1 MTEQNRNYDLASFKR
16 ANTGMIAT
24 NDSTYKNYWG
34 SRNSVQRVR
43 EYSLEEIEKIIQS
56 GSLEEQQKLSRNY
69 FYKDGFYKRLIIHY
83 STLLKYTGI
92 LIPNPSFGKSLS
104 TPHINKRY
112 YNAVDFVERLN
123 IPILLTNCA
132 QRALVDGCYYG
143 ILQNVSKD
151 GITVLDLPSN
161 WCCTRFKDTLGNDVI
176 EFDVSYFNTI
186 SDESE
191 REEALKVYPK
201 IISSTYR
208 KWRKGKISS
217 KWVFIPTDI
226 GICFPFFDSRP
237 LFLSTIPETI
247 RYDDTLEI
255 EQERDADEIRK
266 IVVQKIPHLTD
277 GRLVFEPD
285 EAEEMHAGAVG
296 MLKSNK
302 NISVLTTYAD
312 VDAIVSKTAA
322 ENSHNSVEKM
332 MQNIFN
338 KTGTSSELFSSTG
351 SATLEASID
360 NDTALMM
367 ILANKF
373 SLFLTNLINRLYE
386 NSNINFKY
394 TILPITYYNDDKYVD
409 TSFKLASSGYSFLLP
424 GLALGFSQRD
434 LVNIKDLENDVLELA
449 EKLIPLKS
457 AHTQSGNEVENPEGG
472 APKKEESEKAPKTI
486 ENEESLDNQAAGGGS
501 N

>member
-1 MTEQNRNYDLASFKR
+1 MENTEKNYDLTSFKR
-16 ANTGMIAT
+16 ANSGMIAT
-24 NDSTYKNYWG
+24 NDTYKSTWG
-34 SRNSVQRVR
+34 VRSSVVRVR
-43 EYSLEEIEKIIQS
+43 DYKIEEIDKIISS

-83 STLLKYTGI
+83 ATLLKYVGI

-104 TPHINKRY
+104 TSHISKRY
-112 YNAVDFVERLN
+112 FNAVDFVERLN

-143 ILQNVSKD
+143 LLQNVSKE

-161 WCCTRFKDTLGNDVI
+161 WCCSRFKDTLGNDII

-186 SDESE
+186 TDSKE

-208 KWRKGKISS
+208 KWASGKISS
-217 KWVFIPTDI
+217 KWMFIPSDL
-226 GICFPFFDSRP
+226 GICFPFFDGRP

-247 RYDDTLEI
+247 RYDDTIEI

-266 IVVQKIPHLTD
+266 IIVQKVPHLTD

-296 MLKSNK
+296 MLKGNK
-302 NISVLTTYAD
+302 NVSVLTTYAD
-312 VDAIVSKTAA
+312 VEAIVSKTAG

-338 KTGTSSELFSSTG
+338 KTGTSGELFASTG
-351 SATLEASID
+351 SSTLEASVN
-360 NDTALMM
+360 NDMALMM

-386 NSNINFKY
+386 NSNISFKY
-394 TILPITYYNDDKYVD
+394 TILPITYYNSDKYID
-409 TSFKLASSGYSFLLP
+409 SSFKLASSGYSFLLP
-424 GLALGFSQRD
+424 GLAQGLSQRD
-434 LVNIKDLENDVLELA
+434 LVNVKNLENDVLKLTD
-449 EKLIPLKS
+449 KLIPLVS
-457 AHTQSGNEVENPEGG
+457 SYTQGNEAENSEGG
-472 APKKEESEKAPKTI
+472 APKKEDSEKAPKTL
-486 ENEESLDNQAAGGGS
+486 ENEKSLDNQTGGGS

>member
-1 MTEQNRNYDLASFKR
+1 MTNDIKNYDLASFKR
-16 ANTGMIAT
+16 ATSGMIAT
-24 NDSTYKNYWG
+24 NDNTYKSYWG
-34 SRNSVQRVR
+34 SKNSVSRIR

-83 STLLKYTGI
+83 ATLLKYVGI

-104 TPHINKRY
+104 TSHINKRY
-112 YNAVDFVERLN
+112 FNAVDFVERLN

-143 ILQNVSKD
+143 LLQKVSKE

-161 WCCTRFKDTLGNDVI
+161 WCCTRFKDTLGNDII

-191 REEALKVYPK
+191 RREALSVYPQT
-201 IISSTYR
+201 ISSHYK
-208 KWRKGKISS
+208 KWVKGKISS

-226 GICFPFFDSRP
+226 SICFPFFDSRP

-247 RYDDTLEI
+247 KYDNTLEI

-266 IVVQKIPHLTD
+266 IVVQKIPHLND

-296 MLKSNK
+296 MLKGNK

-312 VDAIVSKTAA
+312 VDAIISKTAS
-322 ENSHNSVEKM
+322 ENSHNSIEKM

-338 KTGTSSELFSSTG
+338 KSGTSSEIFASTG
-351 SATLEASID
+351 SSTLESSLN

-394 TILPITYYNDDKYVD
+394 TIFPITYYNENKYVD

-424 GLALGFSQRD
+424 GLAMGFSQKD
-434 LVNIKDLENDVLELA
+434 LINIKDLENDVLSLSD
-449 EKLIPLKS
+449 KLIPLKS
-457 AHTQSGNEVENPEGG
+457 AFTQSGKDEGG
-472 APKKEESEKAPKTI
+472 APQKEEAEKAPKTL
-486 ENEESLDNQAAGGGS
+486 ENEKSLDNQVGGGS

>member
-1 MTEQNRNYDLASFKR
+1 MTDEFKNYDLASFKR
-16 ANTGMIAT
+16 ANSGMIAT
-24 NDSTYKNYWG
+24 NDTTYKGRWG
-34 SRNSVQRVR
+34 SRNSVSKVKD
-43 EYSLEEIEKIIQS
+43 YTLEEIEKIIQS

-69 FYKDGFYKRLIIHY
+69 FYRDGFYKRLIIHY
-83 STLLKYTGI
+83 ATLLKYTGI

-104 TPHINKRY
+104 TSHINKRY
-112 YNAVDFVERLN
+112 FNAVDFVERLN

-143 ILQNVSKD
+143 LFQNISKE
-151 GITVLDLPSN
+151 GITVLDLPSTF
-161 WCCTRFKDTLGNDVI
+161 CCTRFKDTLGNDII
-176 EFDVSYFNTI
+176 EFDVSYFNSI
-186 SDESE
+186 IDENE

-201 IISSTYR
+201 VISSAYR
-208 KWRKGKISS
+208 KWSKGKRNS

-226 GICFPFFDSRP
+226 SICFPFFDNRP

-255 EQERDADEIRK
+255 EQERDVEEIRK
-266 IVVQKIPHLTD
+266 ILVQKIPHLTD

-312 VDAIVSKTAA
+312 VDAIVSKTAT

-338 KTGTSSELFSSTG
+338 KTGTSSELFSSTV
-351 SATLEASID
+351 SATLESSID

-386 NSNINFKY
+386 NGNINFKY
-394 TILPITYYNDDKYVD
+394 TILPITYYNSSKYVD

-434 LVNIKDLENDVLELA
+434 LVNVKDLENDVLGLT
-449 EKLIPLKS
+449 EKLIPLQS
-457 AHTQSGNEVENPEGG
+457 AHTQSADANAEGG
-472 APKKEESEKAPKTI
+472 APKKEPLEKAPKTI
-486 ENEESLDNQAAGGGS
+486 ENEKSLDNQTGGGS